1 MKRRVGIPMLVLV
14 VGAAPV
20 TIAACT
26 AVPVAVACDVGTHHP
41 SGQRDVCV
49 TNATPA
55 TRASLLATARQT
67 ARANHG
73 VAQRVVAV
81 ESAVADVNAFLNVR
95 GFSPGDQGEWV
106 VQVSGRFRCGSACF
120 SPPPSGQPPQRVL
133 TVVIDPTTLGV
144 TGLGIGNDWVDLSKI
159 GTEVVLQD

>member
-1 MKRRVGIPMLVLV
+1 
-14 VGAAPV
+14 
-20 TIAACT
+20 
-26 AVPVAVACDVGTHHP
+26 
-41 SGQRDVCV
+41 V

-55 TRASLLATARQT
+55 TRASLLATARKT

-73 VAQRVVAV
+73 IAERVVAV
-81 ESAVADVNAFLNVR
+81 ESAVADVNAFLNVQ
-95 GFSPGDQGEWV
+95 GFSPGVQTEWV

-120 SPPPSGQPPQRVL
+120 SVPPSGEPPEGVL